1 MQTPIS
7 DDKRQRKKNRQSLL
21 KRFNQLLSRGPRNRE
36 QLVQQL
42 RTSKQRKLLDAQ
54 ALKMIEGVLQISDR
68 HVRDIMIPRAKIT
81 VISDTTSLPEL
92 LPIVIDSG
100 HSRFPVIGNSNK
112 EVIGLLLAKDL
123 LKYNPLVHSQQLDFR
138 QGAAKTKPP
147 EGIKIHED
155 GKLSGNTAEDSSA
168 QSAHQDN
175 FNIRDIIRPAVFIP
189 ESKRLDSLLEEF
201 QHKHYH
207 MAIVV
212 DEYGAVSGL
221 VTIEDVLEEIVGE
234 IEDEYDDNEEVF
246 VQKQTEHQFLV
257 KALMP
262 IEAFNHYFSSDFTT
276 EQFDTIGG
284 FIANRFGY
292 LPKRGASITL
302 APLHFKV
309 LRADNRQI
317 RLLQV
322 TNAVD
327 T

>member
-21 KRFNQLLSRGPRNRE
+21 KRFNQMLSREPRNRE

-42 RTSKQRKLLDAQ
+42 RASKQRKLLDAQ

-123 LKYNPLVHSQQLDFR
+123 LKYNPLVH
-138 QGAAKTKPP
+138 
-147 EGIKIHED
+147 
-155 GKLSGNTAEDSSA
+155 
-168 QSAHQDN
+168 QDT

-234 IEDEYDDNEEVF
+234 IEDEYDDNEEIF
-246 VQKQTEHQFLV
+246 VQKQTKHQFLV

-322 TNAVD
+322 TNDVD
-327 T
+327 A

>member
-1 MQTPIS
+1 MKTPTS
-7 DDKRQRKKNRQSLL
+7 DDKRQRKKNRQSWL
-21 KRFNQLLSRGPRNRE
+21 KRFNQLLSRGPQNRE

-42 RTSKQRKLLDAQ
+42 RSSKQRKLLDAQ

-81 VISDTTSLPEL
+81 VISDATSLPEL

-123 LKYNPLVHSQQLDFR
+123 LKYNPLVHQ
-138 QGAAKTKPP
+138 
-147 EGIKIHED
+147 
-155 GKLSGNTAEDSSA
+155 DS
-168 QSAHQDN
+168 

-246 VQKQTEHQFLV
+246 VQKQTEHQFLI

-262 IEAFNHYFSSDFTT
+262 IEAFNHYFSSDFAT

-322 TNAVD
+322 TISSE
-327 T
+327 

>member
-1 MQTPIS
+1 MPTPIS
-7 DDKRQRKKNRQSLL
+7 DDKKATKKNRQSWF
-21 KRFNQLLSRGPRNRE
+21 KRFKQIFCCEPRNRE
-36 QLVQQL
+36 ELVRQL
-42 RTSKQRKLLDAQ
+42 RKSKQHALLDAQ

-68 HVRDIMIPRAKIT
+68 QVREVMIPRAKIT
-81 VISDTTSLPEL
+81 VISDDISLPKL

-100 HSRFPVIGNSNK
+100 HSRFPVISNSNK
-112 EVIGLLLAKDL
+112 EVLGLLLAKDL
-123 LKYNPLVHSQQLDFR
+123 LKYNPLVHQ
-138 QGAAKTKPP
+138 
-147 EGIKIHED
+147 
-155 GKLSGNTAEDSSA
+155 DS
-168 QSAHQDN
+168 
-175 FNIRDIIRPAVFIP
+175 FNIRDIIRPVVFIP

-234 IEDEYDDNEEVF
+234 IEDEYDDNEEIF

-262 IEAFNHYFSSDFTT
+262 IEAFNDYFSSNFAT

-292 LPKRGASITL
+292 LPKRGANIIL
-302 APLHFKV
+302 GPLHFRV

-322 TNAVD
+322 SVHSE
-327 T
+327 